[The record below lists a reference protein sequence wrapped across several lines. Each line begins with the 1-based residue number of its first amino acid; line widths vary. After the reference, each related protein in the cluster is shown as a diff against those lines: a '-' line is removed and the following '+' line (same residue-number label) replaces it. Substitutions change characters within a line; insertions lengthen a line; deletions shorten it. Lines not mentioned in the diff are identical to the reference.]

1 MPPVTRRRPFW
12 LDTIDPS
19 LLLVEHLT
27 NITINNSMRWNGD
40 NHPAG

>member
-19 LLLVEHLT
+19 LLLVEHIT
-27 NITINNSMRWNGD
+27 NITTNNSMRWNGD